1 MKNNFKQN
9 LIQKIK
15 EWQEITPFLF
25 LWDKKELVL
34 EQVELL
40 AYFLCEHFFV
50 DKNNIF
56 YFSLGDEAHIKLDAI
71 KNFLAPV
78 YQKSNFA
85 FQIFIIEDIEKM
97 TRESANA
104 CLKIFEE
111 PWVGNLIFLTS
122 RSESGIL
129 DTILSR
135 VSTVS
140 LESEKSVLEPWEYFI
155 FIKHFIEKGDTELLH
170 YLYGKKSIEKEDAIS
185 FLLDIFLYLK
195 ESGHDF
201 TKFSRLEEDLNGLKK
216 NNLLPKYIIDKYLIK
231 LSLIVS
237 E

>member
-71 KNFLAPV
+71 
-78 YQKSNFA
+78 
-85 FQIFIIEDIEKM
+85 
-97 TRESANA
+97 
-104 CLKIFEE
+104 
-111 PWVGNLIFLTS
+111 
-122 RSESGIL
+122 
-129 DTILSR
+129 
-135 VSTVS
+135 
-140 LESEKSVLEPWEYFI
+140 
-155 FIKHFIEKGDTELLH
+155 
-170 YLYGKKSIEKEDAIS
+170 
-185 FLLDIFLYLK
+185 
-195 ESGHDF
+195 
-201 TKFSRLEEDLNGLKK
+201 
-216 NNLLPKYIIDKYLIK
+216 
-231 LSLIVS
+231 
-237 E
+237 